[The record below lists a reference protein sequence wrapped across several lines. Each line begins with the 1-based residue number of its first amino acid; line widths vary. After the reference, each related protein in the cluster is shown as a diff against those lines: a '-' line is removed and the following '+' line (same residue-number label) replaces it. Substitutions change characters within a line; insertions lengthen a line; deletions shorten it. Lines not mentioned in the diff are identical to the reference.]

1 MRPPAPG
8 NPDRRTHR
16 DRGEK
21 QAQNCDEP
29 RTKKRKKVHRESRT
43 ELQRKARDDHKNDA
57 DGGALA
63 VTMRAEAGQGTS
75 WGSHRRQ
82 AAVPRETNGTA
93 ACVLL

>member
-8 NPDRRTHR
+8 NPDRRSHR
-16 DRGEK
+16 YCGEQ
-21 QAQNCDEP
+21 QAQHRDEP

-63 VTMRAEAGQGTS
+63 VTMRAEAGQETS
-75 WGSHRRQ
+75 WGTQRQQ
-82 AAVPRETNGTA
+82 AAVPRETNGNA

>member
-21 QAQNCDEP
+21 QAQHRDEP
-29 RTKKRKKVHRESRT
+29 RTKKREKVYRESRT

-63 VTMRAEAGQGTS
+63 ATMRAEASQENLLGITSTTGGGT
-75 WGSHRRQ
+75 
-82 AAVPRETNGTA
+82 T
-93 ACVLL
+93 

>member
-16 DRGEK
+16 ERGEK

-29 RTKKRKKVHRESRT
+29 RTKKREKVHSESRA

-63 VTMRAEAGQGTS
+63 ATMRAEAGQENLLGITSTTGGGT
-75 WGSHRRQ
+75 
-82 AAVPRETNGTA
+82 T
-93 ACVLL
+93 

>member
-8 NPDRRTHR
+8 NPDRRSYR

-29 RTKKRKKVHRESRT
+29 RTKKREKVHRESRA

-57 DGGALA
+57 DGGVLA
-63 VTMRAEAGQGTS
+63 VTMMAEAGQETS
-75 WGSHRRQ
+75 WGSHRQQ
-82 AAVPRETNGTA
+82 AAVPCENNGNV